1 MQDRIQRRLSARH
14 AAVLGEYLALVP
26 SASGD
31 DPRLHD
37 LALRIGELEI
47 ALERLARGEYGTC
60 LGCGR
65 FIGERRLSKTP
76 LADRCAR
83 CDDRPSSAE

>member
-1 MQDRIQRRLSARH
+1 MQDRIQRRLSTRH

-26 SASGD
+26 AASGD
-31 DPRLHD
+31 DPRLQD
-37 LALRIGELEI
+37 LARRIGELEI

-65 FIGERRLSKTP
+65 FIGERRLSRMP

-83 CDDRPSSAE
+83 CDEGPSSSD